1 MPNID
6 KKTQWK
12 DYFFWCIVAS
22 LSIGTVVF
30 TLFPLQCFQ
39 ESWRNKWLSDIIQQ
53 TIGISAV
60 LLLVKR
66 FKIRLFCRIERWIF
80 ILPCIII
87 AVNNFPFFAYF
98 SGKMQLYTNELL
110 DFVLFGLHCI
120 SVGLFE
126 EVVFRGV
133 IFYFLASYFSK
144 DKKGLIKTVVFSSIL
159 FGVSHLLNIFAGANV
174 GATLLQVGY
183 TVLTGGLFA
192 FAFIQT
198 KNILIPAFIHATYNF
213 CGLLFEIPAR
223 GGLGTGVVFDVGTI
237 CTMATVCVVVGVII
251 MYYLVKYPENE
262 RKTLYNRLSV

>member
-1 MPNID
+1 MPNVD
-6 KKTQWK
+6 KKAQLK
-12 DYFFWCIVAS
+12 DYIFWGSIIV
-22 LSIGTVVF
+22 LCIGTVVF
-30 TLFPLQCFQ
+30 ALVPLQCFQ
-39 ESWRNKWLSDIIQQ
+39 ESWQNKWLADILQQ

-66 FKIRLFCRIERWIF
+66 FKIRLFCSIERWIY

-98 SGKMQLYTNELL
+98 SGKMQLCTQEPL
-110 DFVLFGLHCI
+110 DFVLFTLHCI

-133 IFYFLASYFSK
+133 IFYLLASSFSK
-144 DKKGLIKTVVFSSIL
+144 DKKGVLKTVVFSSIL
-159 FGVSHLLNIFAGANV
+159 FGVSHLLNLFGGANV

-198 KNILIPAFIHATYNF
+198 KNILVPAFIHATYNF
-213 CGLLFEIPAR
+213 CGLFFEIPAR

-237 CTMATVCVVVGVII
+237 CTMTTVCVVVGAII
-251 MYYLVKYPENE
+251 VYYLIKYPENE